1 MKMKSALLTICIL
14 ASSLLK
20 AQTTFE
26 IGFASGVT
34 NYFGDLGNEKV
45 FQTTSANPGMAVTF
59 RNLMTRSAL
68 TGYQY
73 NPFSFE
79 FRLSWHRIGYDET
92 KAIGDRVGFEL
103 RNYGRGIN
111 FRNDIYGASAH
122 LTYTFY
128 QDTRIPLYKQGMAM
142 FLFGGAGV
150 YYGKP
155 KADLFRGE
163 ISLDNRYFYWL
174 DGTTRDQ
181 PQSSGFGNIIQKD
194 GIYETDLSKWVTEK
208 GQSEGELAGKPKY
221 AHTHFAIPFGF
232 GFRLGISRLLTASLE
247 FGYYYFFTD
256 FLDDVSSEYVT
267 YSDLERLYPNDPK
280 MQQLALYISDPTG
293 YGTNGYPGPAT
304 SPRGNPEK
312 SDAYSFINL
321 ELAYKFSLRTDKK
334 IRFLGKR

>member
-1 MKMKSALLTICIL
+1 MKNK
-14 ASSLLK
+14 SSLVILCLFAFVQLK
-20 AQTTFE
+20 AQSTFE

-45 FQTTSANPGMAVTF
+45 FQTTSSNPGIAVTF
-59 RNLMTRSAL
+59 RNLMTSSAL

-73 NPFSFE
+73 NPLSVEVRF
-79 FRLSWHRIGYDET
+79 SWHRIGYDES
-92 KAIGDRVGFEL
+92 KAIGDQIGFEL

-128 QDTRIPLYKQGMAM
+128 QDTRIPLHKQGMAM
-142 FLFGGAGV
+142 FVFGGAGV

-163 ISLDNRYFYWL
+163 ASLDNRYYYWF

-181 PQSSGFGNIIQKD
+181 PQSAGYGNIIKKD
-194 GIYETDLSKWVTEK
+194 GVYETDLSKWVTEK
-208 GQSEGELAGKPKY
+208 GQSEGEMAGKSKY

-304 SPRGNPEK
+304 SPRGNPDK

-321 ELAYKFSLRTDKK
+321 ELAYKFSLRTEK
-334 IRFLGKR
+334 IRFLGRR